1 MGKTKAVAAA
11 VVAAVVLP
19 NVLLRR
25 PQENIPPKVQHGRNA
40 VCGGGKL
47 MSTTVDE
54 YGTNNVC
61 WW

>member
-1 MGKTKAVAAA
+1 MGKAKAVAAV

-40 VCGGGKL
+40 VCGGGK
-47 MSTTVDE
+47 VDE
-54 YGTNNVC
+54 YYGR
-61 WW
+61 

>member
-1 MGKTKAVAAA
+1 MGKAKAVAAA

-40 VCGGGKL
+40 VCVGGK
-47 MSTTVDE
+47 VDE

-61 WW
+61 LVVTVV

>member
-1 MGKTKAVAAA
+1 MGKAKAVAAV

-40 VCGGGKL
+40 VCVWGE
-47 MSTTVDE
+47 VDE
-54 YGTNNVC
+54 YYGR
-61 WW
+61 